1 MKIIFMHLG
10 VPKFIIEL
18 KLSIKQNPKR
28 LVSLSKHKTSGNFLT
43 ISAVHPRLMFL
54 VFWGGKVMNFVKF
67 GTGKPNTGS

>member
-18 KLSIKQNPKR
+18 KLSIKQNPKGS
-28 LVSLSKHKTSGNFLT
+28 VSLLKHKTSGNFGT

-54 VFWGGKVMNFVKF
+54 VFLGGKAVNFVKP
-67 GTGKPNTGS
+67 GTG